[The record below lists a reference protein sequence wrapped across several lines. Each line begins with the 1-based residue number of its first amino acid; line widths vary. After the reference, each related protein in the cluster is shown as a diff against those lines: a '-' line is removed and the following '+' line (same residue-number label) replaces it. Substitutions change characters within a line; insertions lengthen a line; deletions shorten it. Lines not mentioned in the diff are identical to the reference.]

1 MKKTIFS
8 FLIFIGFLSTLTF
21 AQDSN
26 FTQQEIESLFIQDSQ
41 PLELIALSDEEMKT
55 TEGAWLPYMA
65 VRMGFGAFYGG
76 VHNIAYQIG
85 RNQGWSWKSFGRA
98 VAFGAAMGYYSRKA
112 WGIKQI
118 PLKMTLAPATMG
130 VRVAH
135 GRVMTKYVDPYVQP
149 RLEAFKSRYFRR

>member
-1 MKKTIFS
+1 
-8 FLIFIGFLSTLTF
+8 
-21 AQDSN
+21 
-26 FTQQEIESLFIQDSQ
+26 
-41 PLELIALSDEEMKT
+41 MKT
-55 TEGAWLPYMA
+55 TEGAWVPFA
-65 VRMGFGAFYGG
+65 VRIGIGAFYGG

>member
-1 MKKTIFS
+1 MKKTIFG
-8 FLIFIGFLSTLTF
+8 FLISFTFLSTFIF

-41 PLELIALSDEEMKT
+41 PLELIALSNEEMKT

-85 RNQGWSWKSFGRA
+85 KNQGWSWKSFGGA
-98 VAFGAAMGYYSRKA
+98 VALGAARGYYSPKA

-130 VRVAH
+130 ARVVH
-135 GRVMTKYVDPYVQP
+135 GRVMTKYVQP
-149 RLEAFKSRYFRR
+149 RWDSFKSRYFRR

>member
-1 MKKTIFS
+1 
-8 FLIFIGFLSTLTF
+8 
-21 AQDSN
+21 
-26 FTQQEIESLFIQDSQ
+26 
-41 PLELIALSDEEMKT
+41 MKT
-55 TEGAWLPYMA
+55 TEGAWVPYMA

>member
-21 AQDSN
+21 AQDS

-41 PLELIALSDEEMKT
+41 PLELIALSNEEMKT

-85 RNQGWSWKSFGRA
+85 KNQGWSWRSFRRGVYAGAVGYKYLKPIQIFAKSA
-98 VAFGAAMGYYSRKA
+98 
-112 WGIKQI
+112 
-118 PLKMTLAPATMG
+118 LAPATMG
-130 VRVAH
+130 GSLVA
-135 GRVMTKYVDPYVQP
+135 GRVMTKYVQP
-149 RLEAFKSRYFRR
+149 RLESLKSQYPQYFRR